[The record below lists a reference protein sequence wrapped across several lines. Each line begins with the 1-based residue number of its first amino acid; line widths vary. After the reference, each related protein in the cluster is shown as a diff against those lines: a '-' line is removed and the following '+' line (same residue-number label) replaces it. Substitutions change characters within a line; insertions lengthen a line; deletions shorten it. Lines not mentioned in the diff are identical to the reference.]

1 MTSPMTQHGAFSW
14 AELMTSDVDAAKAY
28 YSSLLGW
35 KMEDMQVGDM
45 TYTVISA
52 GEKEMAG
59 MMTTPPEAADMPPMW
74 GAYVTVDD
82 VDARAKQA
90 ESLGGKVLVEPR
102 DIPDVGR
109 FCVVQDPQGAV
120 LSLITYLEKA
130 VM

>member
-1 MTSPMTQHGAFSW
+1 MTSQMEQHGAFSW
-14 AELMTSDVDAAKAY
+14 AELMTSDVDAAKAF

-45 TYTVISA
+45 TYTVITA
-52 GEKEMAG
+52 GEKEIAG
-59 MMTTPPEAADMPPMW
+59 MMATPPEASSMPPMW

-90 ESLGGKVLVEPR
+90 ASLGGKVLVKPR

-120 LSLITYLEKA
+120 LSLITYLEKPA
-130 VM
+130 V